1 MDQWLD
7 EYRKLLEGQ
16 EFDEQDLDYSLLN
29 KHREVLSLV
38 AGMSNSGITIFDTY
52 KREHVF
58 TSDNFEELFG
68 ENDNGKVDARIHPD
82 DLKILNRNGVEALR
96 YLSSHKEE
104 VKNYKMVS
112 EFRIRNA
119 AGVYV
124 RAVEQYSVLELDKK
138 GNVWLSLSMLD
149 VSPDQDI
156 FQPVK
161 THLLN
166 VKDNS
171 IVSILELYAE
181 HQEFELTPQE
191 LKILQLIKEG
201 FLSKEISEQLF
212 ISKHT
217 VNTHRQRILKKL
229 DVANS
234 MEAVKKA
241 SSLGFLR

>member
-1 MDQWLD
+1 
-7 EYRKLLEGQ
+7 
-16 EFDEQDLDYSLLN
+16 
-29 KHREVLSLV
+29 
-38 AGMSNSGITIFDTY
+38 
-52 KREHVF
+52 
-58 TSDNFEELFG
+58 
-68 ENDNGKVDARIHPD
+68 
-82 DLKILNRNGVEALR
+82 
-96 YLSSHKEE
+96 
-104 VKNYKMVS
+104 MVS

-119 AGVYV
+119 VGVYV